1 MKRMILAAALALG
14 TPAVAQVQ
22 LDTPGAPQAPAD
34 RGIEGVIQSQLD
46 AFRGRDVEG
55 AWQFASPMIQGMFGS
70 PRNFGTM
77 VAQGYPMVWDNS
89 AARFLASRQDGV
101 TTYQRVLIEDA
112 QGALHMLEYAM
123 IPDGDGWR
131 INGVQILPAPDVGA

>member
-22 LDTPGAPQAPAD
+22 LDTPGAPAA
-34 RGIEGVIQSQLD
+34 RGIEDVIQSQLN
-46 AFRGRDVEG
+46 AFRVRDVEG
-55 AWQFASPMIQGMFGS
+55 AWRFASPMIQGMFGS
-70 PRNFGTM
+70 PGNFGTM
-77 VAQGYPMVWDNS
+77 VSEGYPMVWDNS
-89 AARFLASRQDGV
+89 AARFLATRQDGI

-123 IPDGDGWR
+123 INDGDGWL
-131 INGVQILPAPDVGA
+131 INGVQVLQVPDVGA

>member
-22 LDTPGAPQAPAD
+22 LDAPAAPAE
-34 RGIEGVIQSQLD
+34 RGIEDVIQSQLN

-55 AWQFASPMIQGMFGS
+55 AWRFASPMIQGMFGS

-77 VAQGYPMVWDNS
+77 VSEGYPMVWDNS
-89 AARFLASRQDGV
+89 AARFLATRQDGI

-123 IPDGDGWR
+123 INDGDRWL
-131 INGVQILPAPDVGA
+131 INGVQVLQAPDVGA